1 MYPNIADCL
10 KNITF
15 APELIEKLIR
25 AFITQW
31 LLVLVLLI
39 MWLDEVPHVS
49 DAAHFL
55 LYTSHR
61 RCWVSKIAYIYNP
74 IHKLSMNPWMN
85 DDVHQGFVYCR

>member
-15 APELIEKLIR
+15 APELIEKFIR

-39 MWLDEVPHVS
+39 MWLDEVHHVS

-55 LYTSHR
+55 LYTTHRKAVNEKVPCDSH
-61 RCWVSKIAYIYNP
+61 
-74 IHKLSMNPWMN
+74 HKTHLT
-85 DDVHQGFVYCR
+85 

>member
-55 LYTSHR
+55 LYTTHR
-61 RCWVSKIAYIYNP
+61 RCWVSRIAYILYFQYIVKYEP
-74 IHKLSMNPWMN
+74 LDECFSPG
-85 DDVHQGFVYCR
+85 VHLF